1 MANEMKAVCGGFLVG
16 EGLTM
21 DGKVLKATGGGSGGA
36 ETKVFA
42 IRRLMGAAGYD
53 HAVLLGATKEDIAG
67 KLFVMYKY
75 ENGIAMNILCLGL
88 HAEEDGMAVDVLVN
102 VGQPSADDDIFQTT
116 WFVKQENAQGLL
128 LTNDPAD
135 L

>member
-36 ETKVFA
+36 ETKTFA
-42 IRRLMGAAGYD
+42 IRQLMGAEGYA
-53 HAVLLGATKEDIAG
+53 HAVLLGATKEDIVG

-75 ENGIAMNILCLGL
+75 ENGIAMNQLCLGF
-88 HAEEDGMAVDVLVN
+88 HAEEGGMAIDVLVN
-102 VGQPSADDDIFQTT
+102 VGQPSTDNSIFQTV
-116 WFVKQENAQGLL
+116 WYVKQENAQGLL
-128 LTNDPAD
+128 LTNDPTD